1 VATVSI
7 AWFRDLVIC
16 IWGLG
21 ATVAVIV
28 ILVLAI
34 MLYLKIR
41 PIVNSAKTV
50 AKSVENISTC
60 VEQEVVGPL
69 AQVVAFVQGCRKAI
83 NVISQF
89 GKKKEE

>member
-1 VATVSI
+1 VSI

-34 MLYLKIR
+34 VLYLKIR
-41 PIVNSAKTV
+41 PIVNSARTV
-50 AKSVENISTC
+50 AKTVENISTC

-69 AQVVAFVQGCRKAI
+69 AQVVAFVQGFRKAI
-83 NVISQF
+83 GMISQF